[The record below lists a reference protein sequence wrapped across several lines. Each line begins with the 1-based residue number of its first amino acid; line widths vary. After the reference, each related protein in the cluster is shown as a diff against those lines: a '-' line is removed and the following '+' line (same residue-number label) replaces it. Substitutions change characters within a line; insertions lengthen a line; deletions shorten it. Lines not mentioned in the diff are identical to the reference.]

1 MAYSKQSWE
10 NVPSTN
16 TPLSADRLNHIED
29 GIEGAHE
36 GLDDKADLAHD
47 HVLADV
53 TDVTSTGAAIAGA
66 ADNDAALEAL
76 QPELGNKIHEI
87 VDYYA
92 TNELDVQVDASD
104 VVSGTLSINRIPVG
118 SSGSTVCVGNDSRLS
133 DQRTPLDNSVT
144 LAKIQD
150 GAITNAKI
158 NTGAAIAK
166 SKLASDV
173 QTSLGKADSSVQKSG
188 SASGMWMGTTL
199 PGTGTAGVLYVVVS

>member
-76 QPELGNKIHEI
+76 QPELDNKIYGI

-133 DQRTPLDNSVT
+133 DQRTPSDNSVT

-166 SKLASDV
+166 TKLASDV

-199 PGTGTAGVLYVVVS
+199 PGTGTAGVLYVVVP

>member
-76 QPELGNKIHEI
+76 QPELDNKIYGI

-133 DQRTPLDNSVT
+133 DQRTPSDNSVT

-199 PGTGTAGVLYVVVS
+199 PGTGTAGVLYVVVP

>member
-16 TPLSADRLNHIED
+16 TPLSADRLNHIEN
-29 GIEGAHE
+29 GIEEAHE

-53 TDVTSTGAAIAGA
+53 TDVTASASEVNVLDGITASTAELNYVDGVTSNVQTQLDGKAAAS
-66 ADNDAALEAL
+66 
-76 QPELGNKIHEI
+76 H
-87 VDYYA
+87 
-92 TNELDVQVDASD
+92 THSASD
-104 VVSGTLSINRIPVG
+104 ISSGTLDIARIPVG
-118 SSGSTVCVGNDSRLS
+118 SSGSTVCAGNDSRLS

-188 SASGMWMGTTL
+188 SAEGVWMGTTL
-199 PGTGTAGVLYVVVS
+199 PGTGTAGVLYVVVP